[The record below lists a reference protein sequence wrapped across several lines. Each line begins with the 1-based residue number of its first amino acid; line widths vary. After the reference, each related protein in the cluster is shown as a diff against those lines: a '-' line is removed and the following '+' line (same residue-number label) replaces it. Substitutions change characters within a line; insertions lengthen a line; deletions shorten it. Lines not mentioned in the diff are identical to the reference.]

1 MNLKNKKEIIYSVV
15 YLLFCKNFS
24 NQGFDLLKMYHLTSD
39 SNLVTKEKDVNMLTK
54 VLNSDLDFIKWKKEV
69 SKEKYEDE
77 NQFAQQLAE
86 KCVFQIQLI
95 IDCFDVVDNQINQ
108 LFDIYTYY
116 KKINELHQVMKIYAA
131 KNSDYINAQKYL
143 FEFELVYLNIVSTE
157 LFQVCFFFLTFF
169 IFI

>member
-15 YLLFCKNFS
+15 YLLFSKNHS
-24 NQGFDLLKMYHLTSD
+24 SQGFDLLKMYHLTSD
-39 SNLVTKEKDVNMLTK
+39 SHLMSKEKDVNMLTK

-108 LFDIYTYY
+108 LIDIYTYY
-116 KKINELHQVMKIYAA
+116 NKSDELHQVLKTYAV
-131 KNSDYINAQKYL
+131 KNSEYINAQKYL
-143 FEFELVYLNIVSTE
+143 FEFELIYLNIVSTD
-157 LFQVCFFFLTFF
+157 LFQVSFLHF
-169 IFI
+169 IILIIC